1 MKWFGP
7 AEEGRPL
14 TGHKTEINGSSRSPS
29 VQGRSAYSS
38 PGGAHNRTKQ
48 GGHAVRAYI
57 ALGSNLGDR
66 EQNMRSAIDRIGQ
79 IAGVRATKISS
90 FFETEPVGGPPQG
103 MYLNAVV
110 EIDCSISAVQLLRE
124 LMRIES
130 ELGRK
135 RLGKCF
141 PRTIDLDILL
151 FGDEVI
157 DEPELKA
164 PHPRMHER
172 SFVLDPLN
180 EIAPEV
186 VHPVIGSTIAELRRV
201 LRERQA
207 DE

>member
-1 MKWFGP
+1 M
-7 AEEGRPL
+7 AA
-14 TGHKTEINGSSRSPS
+14 TPS
-29 VQGRSAYSS
+29 EA
-38 PGGAHNRTKQ
+38 
-48 GGHAVRAYI
+48 RAYI

-66 EQNMRSAIDRIGQ
+66 RRNMKSAIDRIGRMT
-79 IAGVRATKISS
+79 GVRVTKISS
-90 FFETEPVGGPPQG
+90 FLETEPVGGPPQG
-103 MYLNAVV
+103 MYLNAAI
-110 EIDCSISAVQLLRE
+110 EIDCSLSAGQLLSE

-151 FGDEVI
+151 FGGEVI
-157 DEPELKA
+157 DEPELQV

-172 SFVLDPLN
+172 GFVLDPLN

-186 VHPVIGSTIAELRRV
+186 IHPVIGSTVAELRRA

-207 DE
+207 SG

>member
-1 MKWFGP
+1 MTRKQSTTM
-7 AEEGRPL
+7 AA
-14 TGHKTEINGSSRSPS
+14 TPS
-29 VQGRSAYSS
+29 EA
-38 PGGAHNRTKQ
+38 
-48 GGHAVRAYI
+48 RAYI

-66 EQNMRSAIDRIGQ
+66 RRNMKSAIDRIGRMT
-79 IAGVRATKISS
+79 GVRVTKISS
-90 FFETEPVGGPPQG
+90 FLETEPVGGPPQG
-103 MYLNAVV
+103 MYLNAAI
-110 EIDCSISAVQLLRE
+110 EIDCSLSAGQLLSE

-151 FGDEVI
+151 FGGEVI
-157 DEPELKA
+157 DEPELQV

-172 SFVLDPLN
+172 GFVLDPLN

-186 VHPVIGSTIAELRRV
+186 IHPVIGSTVAELRRA

-207 DE
+207 SG